1 MNEAQFNQLINK
13 IDILTK
19 LVAINSLSEKP
30 LKDQVLLLH
39 SLGLPISEIAQI
51 LNKKMTDIGQYIYR
65 KKIVQRKKVNKTS
78 RK

>member
-1 MNEAQFNQLINK
+1 MLNEAQFNQLINK
-13 IDILTK
+13 IDIPTK

-30 LKDQVLLLH
+30 LKEQVLLLH

-65 KKIVQRKKVNKTS
+65 KKTVQRKK
-78 RK
+78 